1 MVVSIYDEDLTD
13 FSNVEQVTVNGE
25 DVTCDAFYADEEMG
39 LVLKY
44 RRDKIMTEYY
54 IDTNTGALAVELL
67 RGKVEITMKKSLVN
81 GISKLLY
88 HSGWK

>member
-1 MVVSIYDEDLTD
+1 MVISIYDEDLTN
-13 FSNVEQVTVNGE
+13 FRNVEQVTVNGE

-39 LVLKY
+39 IVLKY

-67 RGKVEITMKKSLVN
+67 RGHVKITMKEAQAS
-81 GISKLLY
+81 
-88 HSGWK
+88 

>member
-1 MVVSIYDEDLTD
+1 MREEVDNMVISIYDEDLTN
-13 FSNVEQVTVNGE
+13 FRNVEQVTVNGE

-39 LVLKY
+39 IVLKY

-67 RGKVEITMKKSLVN
+67 RGHVKITMKEAQAS
-81 GISKLLY
+81 
-88 HSGWK
+88 

>member
-1 MVVSIYDEDLTD
+1 MVVSVYDEDLTN
-13 FSNVEQVTVNGE
+13 FRNVEQVTVNGE

-54 IDTNTGALAVELL
+54 IDPNTGALAVELL
-67 RGKVEITMKKSLVN
+67 RGNIKITMKEARAS
-81 GISKLLY
+81 
-88 HSGWK
+88 